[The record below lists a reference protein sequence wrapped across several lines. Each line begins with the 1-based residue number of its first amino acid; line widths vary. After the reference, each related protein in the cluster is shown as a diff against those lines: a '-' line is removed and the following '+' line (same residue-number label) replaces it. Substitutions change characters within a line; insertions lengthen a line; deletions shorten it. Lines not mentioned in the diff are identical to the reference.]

1 MPQADLSSP
10 TPPRAAPS
18 LVRALGRW
26 DLTAIGVN
34 QVIGGSV
41 FIVPATLAASLGGG
55 WSWIA
60 FAAAGVVSLLIG
72 LCFAEAA
79 SRFQGT
85 GGSYLHTREAFGR
98 FAGFEVGWMM
108 WVTRVTAWASVING
122 LADALGYYWPGLR
135 AGALRTT
142 IITGV
147 IVAITALNVRGIRQS
162 AWVVN
167 ALTVGKLAPLVL
179 FVLLGV
185 PHISFAALGPAAPL
199 DWSQLG
205 ASALILIFAYGGY
218 EVVPVPAGEAKDPV
232 RAMPFAMVGTIL
244 ISGAVMIAV
253 QMVSVG
259 TFPGLAAS
267 KTPLADAALL
277 FMGAGG
283 ALMLTAG
290 AVVSMSGNNVG
301 QSLSG
306 SRNLFALAEQGDLPG
321 WFGHVHPRFRTPD
334 YAIAFTS
341 ALALALALSGS
352 FAELARVSAISRL
365 VVYAGTCAAVLAFR
379 RRSGRAPFTIPFGAI
394 VPVAALVASIGI
406 VFLASAA
413 QRQAGLIA
421 LAVGAVLF
429 FVARRGVR

>member
-1 MPQADLSSP
+1 MAQADLSSP
-10 TPPRAAPS
+10 PTPPAVPS

-41 FIVPATLAASLGGG
+41 FLVPATLAASLGGG

-60 FAAAGVVSLLIG
+60 FLVAGVLSLLIG

-85 GGSYLHTREAFGR
+85 GGSYLHTRQAFGR

-122 LADALGYYWPGLR
+122 LADALGHYWPGLR
-135 AGALRTT
+135 AGPLRLLV
-142 IITGV
+142 IAGV

-162 AWVVN
+162 TWVVN
-167 ALTVGKLAPLVL
+167 ALTIGKLIPLVL
-179 FVLLGV
+179 FMVVGL
-185 PHISFAALGPAAPL
+185 PHISFGALAPAAPL
-199 DWSQLG
+199 AWSQVG

-244 ISGAVMIAV
+244 ISGVVMIAV

-267 KTPLADAALL
+267 KTPLADAAAL
-277 FMGAGG
+277 FIGAGG
-283 ALMLTAG
+283 AFLLTAG
-290 AVVSMSGNNVG
+290 AAVSMSGNNVG

-306 SRNLFALAEQGDLPG
+306 SRNLFALAEQGDLPR
-321 WFGHVHPRFRTPD
+321 WFGHVHPRFRTLD
-334 YAIAFTS
+334 FAILFTS
-341 ALALALALSGS
+341 ALSLALALSGS
-352 FAELARVSAISRL
+352 FAVLARVSAVSRL
-365 VVYAGTCAAVLAFR
+365 VVYAGTCAAVLAL
-379 RRSGRAPFTIPFGAI
+379 RRSGPAPFTIPFGPV
-394 VPVAALVASIGI
+394 VPVAALAVAIGI
-406 VFLASAA
+406 VFGASDA
-413 QRQAGLIA
+413 QRWAGLIA
-421 LAVGAVLF
+421 LGVGAFLYF
-429 FVARRGVR
+429 MARRGSK